1 MILKEVIST
10 SKELDDSPCR
20 YSERIQNGVG
30 KMGDDA
36 FGVWHWT
43 LLQSWKLLIK
53 SEVVSANDCF
63 LSLFPHFSHLKVLIL
78 LAPLHGCSLLS
89 CREVSSAQNRLSAG
103 SMLRLRRRGPD
114 LNCLSWNPQLH
125 CLPGEVGGAQE
136 VTTLS
141 LLLPQKPCLL
151 HAWTVEREVS
161 FLSPSSLV
169 LWLMGKT
176 TQKLLS
182 RFLCWTE
189 VHR

>member
-89 CREVSSAQNRLSAG
+89 CRQVSSAQNRLSAG

-114 LNCLSWNPQLH
+114 LTASVEILSSTVCQGRWEGH
-125 CLPGEVGGAQE
+125 RKWLPSRFSSHRSPASF
-136 VTTLS
+136 TLGQWRERLAFF
-141 LLLPQKPCLL
+141 LLLV
-151 HAWTVEREVS
+151 WS
-161 FLSPSSLV
+161 F
-169 LWLMGKT
+169 G
-176 TQKLLS
+176 
-182 RFLCWTE
+182 
-189 VHR
+189 